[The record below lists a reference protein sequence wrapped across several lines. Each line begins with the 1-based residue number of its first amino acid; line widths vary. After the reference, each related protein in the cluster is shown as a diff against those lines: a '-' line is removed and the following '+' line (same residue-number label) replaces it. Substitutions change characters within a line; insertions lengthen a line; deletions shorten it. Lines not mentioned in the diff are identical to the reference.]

1 VKVKI
6 RQRKQ
11 GSKTMWQADIH
22 VAPKGSEAPERFRMT
37 APPTVTSKSGC
48 ERWAMEQARK
58 IAAEGRPYSTRR
70 AREERQLREQQQ
82 RALDVPTLAAF
93 MPTYL
98 EHLAGERLK
107 PATLAAREVISRCH
121 LSPVLGELKL
131 DHCGSD
137 IAVQRLKKH
146 LAGYGA
152 VTTNA
157 VTGTLRRVLRLA
169 SKSYPAVTVPEIAR
183 VKAEEDEAIR
193 FYAPDEV
200 ERLVTA
206 SQRRPLWHLCLVL
219 MLDTGMRCGEV
230 GALLWDDVDLKARRI
245 RVSANIWRG
254 IRGTPKSGKARYV
267 PMTDR
272 LHALLGSIEPTTPH
286 VAATPTGAVVP
297 RESLRSMVTAVA
309 RRAGLPDHGPHACR
323 HSYATGLLV
332 AGVDLKTVQ
341 KLMGHASLETTV
353 AYLHV
358 LPGAEVSAA
367 AKLEASR
374 KAAVPP
380 EGGTVTQLAPARE
393 RRAKNTAST

>member
-1 VKVKI
+1 MKV
-6 RQRKQ
+6 RERKD
-11 GSKTMWQADIH
+11 GERTVWQIDIH
-22 VAPKGSEAPERFRMT
+22 CTPAGEQKPARFRLTAPEI
-37 APPTVTSKSGC
+37 VTSRSGA
-48 ERWAMEQARK
+48 ERWGKVQWATILRD
-58 IAAEGRPYSTRR
+58 GRPYNTRK
-70 AREERQLREQQQ
+70 AREERQQREERE
-82 RALDVPTLAAF
+82 RALNVPTMAGY
-93 MPTYL
+93 MPKYL

-107 PATLAAREVISRCH
+107 PSTLSAREVIARCH
-121 LSPVLGELKL
+121 LLPVMGELKL
-131 DHCGSD
+131 DHCGSE

-146 LAGYGA
+146 LAEYGS

-157 VTGTLRRVLRLA
+157 VTGTLRRILRMA
-169 SKSYPAVTVPEIAR
+169 SKAYPAVTVPEIAR
-183 VKAEEDEAIR
+183 VKAGEDEAIR
-193 FYAPDEV
+193 FYSPDEV
-200 ERLVTA
+200 ERLVVA

-245 RVSANIWRG
+245 RISANIWRG

-272 LHALLGSIEPTTPH
+272 LHALLSTAERTTPH
-286 VAATPTGAVVP
+286 VTATPTGATVP
-297 RESLRSMVTAVA
+297 RESLRSMLRAVA

-341 KLMGHASLETTV
+341 KLLGHADIATTA

-358 LPGAEVSAA
+358 LPGAEQAA
-367 AKLEASR
+367 AEKLEASR

-380 EGGTVTQLAPARE
+380 KEGTVTPLAQARE
-393 RRAKNTAST
+393 KRAKKSASTR